1 MHDWSAE
8 DFFSRS
14 DGRTSVKTN
23 ISASKLWGSGLGA
36 PVSGCKYPTT
46 ISPVF
51 SPSTPSACA
60 MVQAKG
66 HPGASPGKEQH
77 CLPVTNGQGKG
88 DVLAV

>member
-1 MHDWSAE
+1 
-8 DFFSRS
+8 
-14 DGRTSVKTN
+14 
-23 ISASKLWGSGLGA
+23 
-36 PVSGCKYPTT
+36 
-46 ISPVF
+46 
-51 SPSTPSACA
+51 